1 MKLSDY
7 VMEFL
12 AEKNVKNVFMLP
24 GGGCMHLVDSLGKN
38 KKIEYICCLH
48 EQAAAI
54 AAESYAQHKNE
65 LGAVLVTTGPGGTN
79 AITGLTA
86 AWIDSTPVLFISGQ
100 VKRSDLMGNSGVR
113 QMGPQEVNIVPV
125 VESLTKYAKTI
136 TEPKQIRYEMEK
148 AYHLAMTGRKG
159 PVWLDIPLDVQAA
172 EINVESLAAF
182 ISEDTNMGVI
192 EAADISKITSL
203 IKAAKRPLVLVG
215 NGVKLAGATNE
226 LKQFIHKAQIPFLLT
241 WKTIDMFGYDESNY
255 FGCPGGMGHR
265 YANFI
270 LQNSD
275 LLIILGSRLDC
286 SLTAFNHENFAPRA
300 KKIMI
305 DIDEHE
311 INKLQMEFEVKLVA
325 DVKDVLETI
334 NKQTIHIDKKAL
346 GEWLKYCNK
355 MKEKYPV
362 VMPEYYEDK
371 DYVNAYAF
379 VDALCSQ
386 LTKEDVIV
394 PESSGGAGEIT
405 YQALKVKAGQ
415 KIKNAAGLGSMG
427 FGLPYALGACI
438 ANERKRTI
446 LVNGDGAFQLNIQE
460 LSTIVQHK
468 LPIKIF
474 IWNNGGYAS
483 IMGTQRNFFAENY
496 VASNE
501 ETKLYLPNITKVAEA
516 YGFKTFALNK
526 SEDIKTVIQAVLNH
540 DGPTLCEVYISPE
553 QVAMPRVKAMKLA
566 NGNMVSKPLEDMW
579 PYLPEDEIKEN
590 MLYAKGHFDETY

>member
-7 VMEFL
+7 VMGFL

-38 KKIEYICCLH
+38 KEIEYICCLH

-54 AAESYAQHKNE
+54 AAESYAQHKNT
-65 LGAVLVTTGPGGTN
+65 LGTVLVTTGPGGTN

-100 VKRSDLMGNSGVR
+100 VKRSDLMGDSGVR

-125 VESLTKYAKTI
+125 VQSLTKYAKTI
-136 TEPKQIRYEMEK
+136 TEPTQIKYELEK
-148 AYHLAMTGRKG
+148 AYHLAMSGRKG

-172 EINVESLAAF
+172 EVDIEELIGFTPNESCTKVEPYT
-182 ISEDTNMGVI
+182 IDEI
-192 EAADISKITSL
+192 QHL
-203 IKAAKRPLVLVG
+203 IGQAKRPLILGG
-215 NGVKLAGATNE
+215 NGIKLADAIPE
-226 LKQFIHKAQIPFLLT
+226 FKEFVRKSQIPFLLT
-241 WKTIDMFGYDESNY
+241 WKTIDMFGYDEPNY

-311 INKLQMEFEVKLVA
+311 INKLQMKFAVKLVA
-325 DVKDVLETI
+325 NVKDILGAI
-334 NKQTIHIDKKAL
+334 NKKTLHSDKQSL
-346 GEWLKYCNK
+346 GEWLNYCNR

-362 VMPEYYEDK
+362 VMPKYYEDK

-379 VDALCSQ
+379 VDALCNQ

-405 YQALKVKAGQ
+405 YQALKVKQGQ
-415 KIKNAAGLGSMG
+415 SIKNAAGLGSMG
-427 FGLPYALGACI
+427 FGVPYALGACI

-446 LVNGDGAFQLNIQE
+446 LINGDGAFQLNIQE

-483 IMGTQRNFFAENY
+483 IMGTQRNFFEGNY
-496 VASNE
+496 VASNAA
-501 ETKLYLPNITKVAEA
+501 TKLCLPNITKVAQA

-526 SEDIKTVIQAVLNH
+526 SEAIHEIIDKVLTT
-540 DGPTLCEVYISPE
+540 DGPVLCEVRISPE
-553 QVAMPRVKAMKLA
+553 QVAMPRVKAMKLS
-566 NGNMVSKPLEDMW
+566 NGDMVSKPLEDMW
-579 PYLPEDEIKEN
+579 PYLDEAEVKDN
-590 MLYAKGHFDETY
+590 ML